1 MDEVTANTTYSTLLT
16 SLKEFRALN
25 IDNHTSEN
33 HNYKKIIELS
43 RNFQHRIS
51 EATELQNEE
60 KESLTNELNAIFD
73 AIRKLQEQD
82 WQVRRKKSEEVKRA
96 LTQEISTLGDEYE
109 KLSNQ
114 DSQDMRK
121 QLTGCENRLRKI
133 RDRFRGSGMVKE
145 DHDEVWY
152 FYQEVWEKVNERKRY
167 ESYIN
172 REKFIKDAEA
182 IRETLRTKGSA
193 AARELLREVQ
203 KNRNG
208 FFFLQDDFKKL
219 QTLFDDIYRE
229 ISGKSQQQR
238 SDFHKYL
245 EASIASG
252 KGFLERAQ
260 IRADKIRNNL
270 NHNKERMETARSE
283 EFRDKVEKWM
293 KEDEKDLEKILKKIE
308 KVEKE
313 VAQYEEKLRK
323 RNAPQIDEKTSSQM
337 NEGEITFE
345 PQSLSHSE
353 RSSDNL
359 SESTS

>member
-1 MDEVTANTTYSTLLT
+1 MDEVIANTTFTTLQT

-25 IDNHTSEN
+25 IDNHTSEIR
-33 HNYKKIIELS
+33 NYKKLVENAK
-43 RNFQHRIS
+43 NFQQRIANAS
-51 EATELQNEE
+51 ELLNEE
-60 KESLTNELNAIFD
+60 KETLTSELSAIFE

-82 WQVRRKKSEEVKRA
+82 WQVRRNKSEEVKQA
-96 LTQEISTLGDEYE
+96 LTQEITTLGDEYE
-109 KLSNQ
+109 KLSNL

-121 QLTGCENRLRKI
+121 QLTGCENRLRKM
-133 RDRFRGSGMVKE
+133 REKFRGSGMVKE

-167 ESYIN
+167 ESYMN
-172 REKFIKDAEA
+172 REKFINDAET
-182 IRETLRTKGSA
+182 IRETLRTKGST
-193 AARELLREVQ
+193 AARDLLREVQ

-229 ISGKSQQQR
+229 ISGKTQQRR

-252 KGFLERAQ
+252 KGFLERAHV
-260 IRADKIRNNL
+260 RADKIRNNL

-293 KEDEKDLEKILKKIE
+293 KEDTKDLEKILKKIE
-308 KVEKE
+308 KVENE
-313 VAQYEEKLRK
+313 VAHYEEKLRK
-323 RNAPQIDEKTSSQM
+323 RSAPQVDDKTSQQITD
-337 NEGEITFE
+337 EEIKLD
-345 PQSLSHSE
+345 PLSLPPIESSSE
-353 RSSDNL
+353 NPSVL
-359 SESTS
+359 P